1 MILTRLFC
9 LGKFDGRK
17 WRILEFWAGKA
28 TKSSELDELLLKL
41 EDNAEISRDDI
52 GLNYGISEENLRE
65 LLL

>member
-1 MILTRLFC
+1 M
-9 LGKFDGRK
+9 FDGRK
-17 WRILEFWAGKA
+17 WRILEFWAGKV
-28 TKSSELDELLLKL
+28 TESSELDELLLKL